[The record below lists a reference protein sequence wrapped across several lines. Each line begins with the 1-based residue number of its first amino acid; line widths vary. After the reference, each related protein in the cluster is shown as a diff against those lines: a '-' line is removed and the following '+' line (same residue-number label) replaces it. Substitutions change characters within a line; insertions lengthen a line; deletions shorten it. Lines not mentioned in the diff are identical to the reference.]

1 MDSCHEYNHLGSY
14 PNFLPFSPALQ
25 FFLIR
30 RAIPRRVSAGLAS
43 IIACE
48 SRLLTFEKSA
58 PVSSTHIIRADAL
71 DFLSSKEDA
80 MDKLWLYVGGII
92 VGTAVLI
99 YAVLTTVSSVTPP
112 ASDLRAAYEQPKK

>member
-1 MDSCHEYNHLGSY
+1 
-14 PNFLPFSPALQ
+14 
-25 FFLIR
+25 
-30 RAIPRRVSAGLAS
+30 
-43 IIACE
+43 
-48 SRLLTFEKSA
+48 
-58 PVSSTHIIRADAL
+58 
-71 DFLSSKEDA
+71 